1 LSTAQSFV
9 EIWVRPYFMD
19 FNYSWVLILDDRDF
33 LLQLPSPDCILSLLT
48 VVVIRVVFY
57 GDLFLAIFVGTLV
70 KLFKGK

>member
-9 EIWVRPYFMD
+9 EIWVRLYFMD
-19 FNYSWVLILDDRDF
+19 FNYSWILILDVHDF
-33 LLQLPSPDCILSLLT
+33 LLQLPSPDCILSLLIA
-48 VVVIRVVFY
+48 VVIRVVSY